1 MVELLSGWVLHSFTL
16 KADLSPNKAQHSLLL
31 CVPTTQTR
39 CRKPLIINAGEC
51 WLEGLWMNAI
61 EVEGLSRS
69 FNDLQAVDNISF
81 TVEVGE
87 IFGFLGHNGAGKTT
101 TIRMLSG
108 QLRPS
113 AGRARVAGCDIVTE
127 HQRLKP
133 LVGVVSEHQNLYER
147 MSGRENLAFAA
158 RLYGTENPRVDQAL
172 DQVGLLDR
180 AKDNVGN
187 YSNGMKQRLLIARA
201 LLHRPQIIFL
211 DEPTRGLDPVVG
223 REIRRLVVELST
235 QGVTVFLTTHY
246 MEEADELCGRVAF
259 LSEGR
264 IVALDTPD
272 NLKVAHG
279 QKSLKV
285 TLDDGQS
292 LTIALDDED
301 AGNQLEKLVNA
312 GQIRTLHSAE
322 ATLEEVFIQI
332 AGRGLSE

>member
-1 MVELLSGWVLHSFTL
+1 
-16 KADLSPNKAQHSLLL
+16 
-31 CVPTTQTR
+31 
-39 CRKPLIINAGEC
+39 
-51 WLEGLWMNAI
+51 MNAI
-61 EVEGLSRS
+61 EVEGLSRT
-69 FNDLQAVDNISF
+69 FKDLRAVDNISF
-81 TVEVGE
+81 TVEAGE

-108 QLRPS
+108 QLRPTD
-113 AGRARVAGCDIVTE
+113 GRARVAGCDVSTE
-127 HQRLKP
+127 QQKLKP
-133 LVGVVSEHQNLYER
+133 LVGVVSENQNLYER

-158 RLYGTENPRVDQAL
+158 RLYGTDQRRIDEAL

-180 AKDNVGN
+180 GKDKVEH
-187 YSNGMKQRLLIARA
+187 YSNGMKQRVLIARA

-235 QGVTVFLTTHY
+235 QGVTIFLTTHY

-279 QKSLKV
+279 QKTLNA
-285 TLDDGQS
+285 TLDDGRS
-292 LTIALDDED
+292 LTIALDDEG
-301 AGNQLEKLVNA
+301 AGKQLEELVNA
-312 GQIRTLHSAE
+312 GQLRTLHSAE

>member
-1 MVELLSGWVLHSFTL
+1 MT
-16 KADLSPNKAQHSLLL
+16 
-31 CVPTTQTR
+31 
-39 CRKPLIINAGEC
+39 
-51 WLEGLWMNAI
+51 AI
-61 EVEGLSRS
+61 DVVGLSRT
-69 FNDLQAVDNISF
+69 FKNLRAVDNISF
-81 TVEVGE
+81 TVEAGE

-101 TIRMLSG
+101 SIRMLTG
-108 QLRPS
+108 QLRPT
-113 AGRARVAGCDIVTE
+113 AGRAQVAGCDVVTE
-127 HQRLKP
+127 RRRLKP
-133 LVGVVSEHQNLYER
+133 LIGVVSENQNLYER

-158 RLYGTENPRVDQAL
+158 RLYGTGSKRIDEAL

-180 AKDNVGN
+180 SKDNVRH

-223 REIRRLVVELST
+223 RDIRGLVLDLSR

-246 MEEADELCGRVAF
+246 MEEADQLCGRVAF
-259 LSEGR
+259 ISDGR

-279 QKSLKV
+279 QKSLEV
-285 TLDDGQS
+285 RLDDGQS
-292 LTIALDDED
+292 LTIPLGDQD
-301 AGNQLEKLVNA
+301 AGERLEKLVSS

-332 AGRGLSE
+332 TGRRLSE

>member
-1 MVELLSGWVLHSFTL
+1 
-16 KADLSPNKAQHSLLL
+16 
-31 CVPTTQTR
+31 
-39 CRKPLIINAGEC
+39 
-51 WLEGLWMNAI
+51 MNAI
-61 EVEGLSRS
+61 EVEGLSRT
-69 FNDLQAVDNISF
+69 FNDVRAVDNISF
-81 TVEVGE
+81 TVEAGE

-113 AGRARVAGCDIVTE
+113 GGRARVASCDVTTE
-127 HQRLKP
+127 QQRLKP
-133 LVGVVSEHQNLYER
+133 LVGVVSENQNLYER

-158 RLYGTENPRVDQAL
+158 RLYGTDNRRVDEAL

-180 AKDNVGN
+180 AKDNVQH

-223 REIRRLVVELST
+223 REIRRLVLELST

-246 MEEADELCGRVAF
+246 MEEADQLCGRIAF

-264 IVALDTPD
+264 IVALDTPN

-285 TLDDGQS
+285 TLDNGQS
-292 LTIALDDED
+292 LTVALDEEG
-301 AGNQLEKLVNA
+301 AGKQLEKLVNA
-312 GQIRTLHSAE
+312 GRIRTLHSAE

-332 AGRGLSE
+332 AGRGLAE

>member
-1 MVELLSGWVLHSFTL
+1 
-16 KADLSPNKAQHSLLL
+16 
-31 CVPTTQTR
+31 
-39 CRKPLIINAGEC
+39 
-51 WLEGLWMNAI
+51 MNAI
-61 EVEGLSRS
+61 EVEGLSRT

-87 IFGFLGHNGAGKTT
+87 VFGFLGHNGAGKTT

-113 AGRARVAGCDIVTE
+113 AGRARVAGCDVITE
-127 HQRLKP
+127 QQRLKP
-133 LVGVVSEHQNLYER
+133 LVGVVSDNQNLYER
-147 MSGRENLAFAA
+147 MSARENLSFAA
-158 RLYGTENPRVDQAL
+158 RLYGTDNIRVDEAL

-180 AKDNVGN
+180 AKDNVRH
-187 YSNGMKQRLLIARA
+187 YSNGMKQRLVIARA
-201 LLHRPQIIFL
+201 LLHRPRIIFL
-211 DEPTRGLDPVVG
+211 DEPTRGLDPMVG
-223 REIRRLVVELST
+223 REIRRLVVELAT

-285 TLDDGQS
+285 TLDSGQS
-292 LTIALDDED
+292 LTIALKDED
-301 AGNQLEKLVNA
+301 AGKQLEKLVSA
-312 GQIRTLHSAE
+312 GEIRTLHSAE

>member
-1 MVELLSGWVLHSFTL
+1 
-16 KADLSPNKAQHSLLL
+16 
-31 CVPTTQTR
+31 
-39 CRKPLIINAGEC
+39 
-51 WLEGLWMNAI
+51 MNAI
-61 EVEGLSRS
+61 EVNGLSRT

-81 TVEVGE
+81 AVEAGE
-87 IFGFLGHNGAGKTT
+87 VFGFLGHNGAGKTT

-113 AGRARVAGCDIVTE
+113 AGSARVAGCDVITE
-127 HQRLKP
+127 QRRLKP
-133 LVGVVSEHQNLYER
+133 LVGVVSESQNLYER

-158 RLYGTENPRVDQAL
+158 RLFGQDNQRVDEAL

-180 AKDNVGN
+180 ARDNVRH

-201 LLHRPQIIFL
+201 LLHRPPIIFL

-223 REIRRLVVELST
+223 REIRRLVIELST
-235 QGVTVFLTTHY
+235 QGVTIFLTTHY
-246 MEEADELCGRVAF
+246 MEEADQLCGRVAF

-279 QKSLKV
+279 KRSLKA
-285 TLDDGQS
+285 TLDSGQS
-292 LTIALDDED
+292 LTIALDDEG
-301 AGNQLEKLVNA
+301 AGKQLEKLVNA
-312 GQIRTLHSAE
+312 GQIRKLHSAE

-332 AGRGLSE
+332 AGRGLS